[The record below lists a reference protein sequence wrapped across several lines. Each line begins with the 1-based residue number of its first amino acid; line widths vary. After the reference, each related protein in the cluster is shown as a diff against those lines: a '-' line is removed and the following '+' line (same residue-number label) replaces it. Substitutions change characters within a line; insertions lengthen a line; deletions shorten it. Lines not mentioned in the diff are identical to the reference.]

1 MLSSNSLWADMNR
14 DTKTRRAAAT
24 EAAQSSEGNFYPP
37 ILGCALE
44 ARPCEECASNHP
56 CPALMAS
63 LNIAE
68 RDNALIAADDTAEGG
83 SHTSSGVKHVVAQ
96 SERVN
101 QEMFGRRDNEES
113 PSSPSPSPSTA
124 SARVS
129 AWFLPSPLQAGR
141 PCVAS
146 CGLSSKDAKST
157 GRKWKSLARR
167 LIFKRGDERAI
178 RAERVAINRR

>member
-24 EAAQSSEGNFYPP
+24 EAASSGGNFYPP

-44 ARPCEECASNHP
+44 ARPCEACASNHP
-56 CPALMAS
+56 CPALMDA
-63 LNIAE
+63 LNMEE
-68 RDNALIAADDTAEGG
+68 RDNPPIAADETAEGG
-83 SHTSSGVKHVVAQ
+83 SHTSSGVKHVLAQ

-101 QEMFGRRDNEES
+101 QEMFGRRDNDES
-113 PSSPSPSPSTA
+113 PSSPSRSPSTA
-124 SARVS
+124 SARIS
-129 AWFLPSPLQAGR
+129 SWLLPSPLQTGR

-146 CGLSSKDAKST
+146 CGLSSKEANST

-167 LIFKRGDERAI
+167 LMFKRGNERAI